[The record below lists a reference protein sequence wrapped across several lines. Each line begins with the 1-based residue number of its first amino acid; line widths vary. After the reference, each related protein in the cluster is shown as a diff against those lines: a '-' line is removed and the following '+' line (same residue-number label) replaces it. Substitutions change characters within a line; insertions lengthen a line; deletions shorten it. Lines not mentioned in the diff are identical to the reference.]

1 MRTKIFA
8 VTVMVVF
15 LAGTVAFA
23 EMAGL
28 PSDQSLVKSGGDWSG
43 EVTIRTD
50 KVGGA
55 LVEVPIASSQSG
67 TPRLYRSYARA
78 SNNVWAQSTDGKYE
92 IATKASAGYAKA
104 DLVLGQGIYRVR
116 MWGKV
121 GKAWMFINQASE
133 FCRADAKGDPAYEFI
148 VNTTTGEVMPV
159 PNDYPAWD

>member
-1 MRTKIFA
+1 MVVMRTKIFA

-92 IATKASAGYAKA
+92 IATNRQVAQPPVSFKRPGHF
-104 DLVLGQGIYRVR
+104 
-116 MWGKV
+116 
-121 GKAWMFINQASE
+121 FIRNICLQCLRSQFAVSW
-133 FCRADAKGDPAYEFI
+133 F
-148 VNTTTGEVMPV
+148 
-159 PNDYPAWD
+159 